1 MFNNILVSIDGSD
14 SGQRALD
21 AGIEMAQKFGA
32 KMHLVHVVREMQ
44 LPTNFGRLQDYEE
57 ASRARHNLLKSAGEQ
72 MLTQAERSC
81 ESKGIKDAKTHMG
94 AGDPANAIVN
104 CGTENGVDLIVMGSR
119 GLGQVDGFLLGSVSR
134 KVSNTAKVPCLI
146 IK

>member
-1 MFNNILVSIDGSD
+1 MFSNILVSIDGSD
-14 SGQRALD
+14 SSQRALET
-21 AGIEMAQKFGA
+21 AIEMAHKFGSQI
-32 KMHLVHVVREMQ
+32 HLVHVVREMQ

-57 ASRARHNLLKSAGEQ
+57 ASRARHNLLTSAGDH

-81 ESKGIKDAKTHMG
+81 ESRGIKNAQTHMG
-94 AGDPANAIVN
+94 NGDPANAIVN
-104 CGTENGVDLIVMGSR
+104 CASENGADLIVMGSR